1 MRRIALTLLFV
12 IVLVIAGFGG
22 LAAWQ
27 FHQLTRA
34 VKGGS
39 DELVALELA
48 RRVVGHF
55 KSQLPLSRYYG
66 AFYSSRL
73 PVWAR
78 LPVGLLEAIAQPSDC
93 DSMVRGLIFALAR
106 HGIAAR
112 QTDFF
117 APRVTHTVVEAT
129 IGGRPALLD
138 PYLNIVFRWPDGGL
152 VSPQEAVSPAFGATA
167 QPLLAG
173 GPPMRESLYRDLLQA
188 EGTAVLYSG
197 EPGLIPVWI
206 DAGPVRQ
213 AHGQGIIDK
222 VINAGDA
229 WDKTGTGVGITFIG
243 PRYGRLRDKLLEAR
257 HLQPG
262 EHLSVTF
269 SLSSTA
275 PPALASDPAG
285 ACRSEGQRVTC
296 DLPPPGPDGRARL
309 RIDDSRLPAVFWVV
323 QTTARLAR

>member
-1 MRRIALTLLFV
+1 MRRIALTLLLV
-12 IVLVIAGFGG
+12 IVLILAGFGG

-34 VKGGS
+34 VKSGS

-48 RRVVGHF
+48 RRVVEQF
-55 KSQLPLSRYYG
+55 KSQPPLSRYFG

-73 PVWAR
+73 PDWAR

-129 IGGRPALLD
+129 VGGRPALLD
-138 PYLNIVFRWPDGGL
+138 PYLNIVFRRSDGRL
-152 VSPQEAVSPAFGATA
+152 ASPQEAVSPAFGATA

-173 GPPMRESLYRDLLQA
+173 GPPMRESLYRDHLRPDD
-188 EGTAVLYSG
+188 TAVLYSG

-206 DAGPVRQ
+206 DVGPVRQ
-213 AHGQGIIDK
+213 AHGQGIVDK
-222 VINAGDA
+222 VISAGNA
-229 WDKTGTGVGITFIG
+229 WDKSATGVGITFLG
-243 PRYGRLRDKLLEAR
+243 PRYGRLRDKQLEAS

-262 EHLSVTF
+262 ERLSVTF

-275 PPALASDPAG
+275 PPALASIPAG
-285 ACRSEGQRVTC
+285 ACRGEGQRVTC

-309 RIDDSRLPAVFWVV
+309 RIIDSRLTAVFWVE